1 MHYNR
6 DQKINNETCNQKT
19 KFYQIKSLSLQIGL
33 QKINQVPH
41 YGKKIK
47 RPGQLVHT
55 SQFVIN
61 LVLKSNH
68 TS

>member
-6 DQKINNETCNQKT
+6 DQKINKKTCNK
-19 KFYQIKSLSLQIGL
+19 KKYLYQIAIADRATENKPSAPLW
-33 QKINQVPH
+33 
-41 YGKKIK
+41 KKIK